1 MTSAKIWPAEKESRL
16 MKLYADPA
24 SRAYLLDVVVERPDI
39 LKSLLGQVSSQTHLE
54 LFQQRHEAQYS
65 FKSCSFVPADGKE
78 R

>member
-24 SRAYLLDVVVERPDI
+24 SRAYLLDVVDI
-39 LKSLLGQVSSQTHLE
+39 LKSLLCQVSNQTHLE
-54 LFQQRHEAQYS
+54 LFQQRHEALYS
-65 FKSCSFVPADGKE
+65 FASCSFVPADGKE